1 MMSGPRG
8 TGSALAS
15 AGGVTVGV
23 IERGSDGRLTTYI
36 TSLGS
41 GMPLDLIRRL
51 RVLLHRSATQVLR
64 AADCVAV
71 MLTKDVGW

>member
-23 IERGSDGRLTTYI
+23 I
-36 TSLGS
+36 
-41 GMPLDLIRRL
+41 
-51 RVLLHRSATQVLR
+51 AQAVLR
-64 AADCVAV
+64 SHEDQSE
-71 MLTKDVGW
+71 LTA